1 MILDVRNIQTFYGES
16 QALQGVTL
24 QLDEGETVCSS
35 SLSKFR
41 WLDQKMDSGLRGLRR
56 TYAYR

>member
-24 QLDEGETVCSS
+24 QLEAGETVCI
-35 SLSKFR
+35 LAGTER
-41 WLDQKMDSGLRGLRR
+41 ER
-56 TYAYR
+56 APP